1 VPSESRWLVEKSE
14 VVSEHAIVATMH
26 PRATRAGIETLQRG
40 GNAVDAA
47 VAAGFAVGVVE
58 PFNSGLGGIAQL
70 VYRDGR
76 TGRSCVVDGTST
88 LPRAVRP
95 DTFALDAAGGTA
107 GMYDWPAV
115 VDDANNTGHRSPIVP
130 GMPACLCEAQA
141 RFGRLSRADVLA
153 PAIRLAE
160 EGFEVDWYVSL
171 VMAGEQPRLNRCPAS
186 RAAYYKPDGT
196 VYAAPR
202 FGAGGDVLR
211 QPDLARSLRL
221 IAEQGA
227 AAVYRGEIARLLAE
241 DMAANGGLIDERDL
255 ADYAVR
261 IWEPGLI
268 GDYRGYTTI
277 QAPENTGAPT
287 VLEALNLLEGFD
299 LAALGHNSVEALH
312 LVAEA
317 LRRAFGDRFAHLGDP
332 AFAEIPLEGLLS
344 KEYAARRRREIDP
357 ARATVDAAA
366 GDPWSFEAPDRPRP
380 AVPSGAAGEGNTTH
394 ITVVDHDRNMVSLT
408 STLGGYFGSAVV
420 ARGTGI
426 ALNSGA
432 TWFDPRPGRVNS
444 LAPGKRVLW
453 AGSPTL
459 VLREGRPFFAVGA
472 PGARKIL
479 SAVLQTILNVVDF
492 GLGAQAAVSAPRLH
506 CEGRRTEVDSRLAP
520 DTIEGLR
527 RLGHDVVVKEETFG
541 TSHFA
546 RPAAVLIDPTTGH
559 LRGGVNLFN
568 PAMAMG
574 L

>member
-14 VVSEHAIVATMH
+14 VRSDQAIVATMH
-26 PRATRAGIETLQRG
+26 PRATRAGVEALERG

-47 VAAGFAVGVVE
+47 VAAGFAIGVVE
-58 PFNSGLGGIAQL
+58 PFNSGLGGIAQM

-76 TGRSCVVDGTST
+76 TGRSWVIDGTST

-95 DTFALDAAGGTA
+95 DTFALDEGGGTA
-107 GMYDWPAV
+107 GMYGWPAV
-115 VDDANNTGHRSPIVP
+115 VDDANNTGYRSPIVP

-141 RFGRLSRADVLA
+141 RFGRLSRAEVLG

-171 VMAGEQPRLNRCPAS
+171 VLAGEQARLSAFEAS
-186 RAAYYKPDGT
+186 RGAYYKPDGT
-196 VYAAPR
+196 VYAAAR
-202 FGAGGDVLR
+202 FGASGDVLR
-211 QPDLARSLRL
+211 QPDLSRSLRL
-221 IAEQGA
+221 IADQGA
-227 AAVYRGEIARLLAE
+227 DALYRGEIARLIAA
-241 DMAANGGLIDERDL
+241 DMAASGGLIDERDL

-261 IWEPGLI
+261 VWEPGLI
-268 GDYRGYTTI
+268 GEYRGHTTI

-287 VLEALNLLEGFD
+287 VLEALNILEGFD
-299 LAALGHNSVEALH
+299 LAALGHNSAEALH
-312 LVAEA
+312 LIAEA
-317 LRRAFGDRFAHLGDP
+317 LRRAFGDRFAHMGDP
-332 AFAEIPLEGLLS
+332 AFGPVPLAGLTS
-344 KEYAARRRREIDP
+344 KEYAARRRAEIDQT
-357 ARATVDAAA
+357 RATPGAAA
-366 GDPWSFEAPDRPRP
+366 GDPWADEPAGRPS
-380 AVPSGAAGEGNTTH
+380 ATTVAGLAGEGNTTH
-394 ITVVDHDRNMVSLT
+394 ITVVDQERNMVALT
-408 STLGGYFGSAVV
+408 STLGGYFGSGVV

-453 AGSPTL
+453 AGTPTL

-492 GLGAQAAVSAPRLH
+492 GLGAQAAVSAPRVH
-506 CEGRRTEVDSRLAP
+506 CEGSQTLVDARLDAAAV
-520 DTIEGLR
+520 EGLR
-527 RLGHDVVVKEETFG
+527 RLGHDVVLKEETFG

-546 RPAAVLIDPTTGH
+546 RPAAVLVDPATGT

-568 PAMAMG
+568 PAHAIG